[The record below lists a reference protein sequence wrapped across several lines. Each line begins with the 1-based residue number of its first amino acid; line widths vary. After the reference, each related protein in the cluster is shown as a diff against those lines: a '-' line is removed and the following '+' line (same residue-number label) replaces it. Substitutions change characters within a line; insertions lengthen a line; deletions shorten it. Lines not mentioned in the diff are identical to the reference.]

1 MSDEGYLLDNQ
12 GSEAGQRF
20 DALATRSTRPPGCGL
35 ALPQSVTVMLSADS
49 SDYRNV
55 AFCAA
60 IARRCRRL
68 ARHRLRPLT

>member
-20 DALATRSTRPPGCGL
+20 DAPAGLRGSARQRCIDRLCFAVRSVRI
-35 ALPQSVTVMLSADS
+35 QQ
-49 SDYRNV
+49 
-55 AFCAA
+55 F

>member
-35 ALPQSVTVMLSADS
+35 ALPQSVTVMPPLV
-49 SDYRNV
+49 RLPE
-55 AFCAA
+55 
-60 IARRCRRL
+60 RRF
-68 ARHRLRPLT
+68 LRCPT